1 MFYFNIYTFGTDI
14 VVAPVINKTINLVHI
29 MIKKVFI
36 FTCILLSVISDDIFA
51 QKPYQSVP
59 LGDPIVWIEKN
70 GKDTMLV
77 AYLSD
82 LTIFPEEKFK
92 NRKQEQFYWTT
103 VRDVKATLPYA
114 KLIAYELNKTNK
126 KLVLLP
132 DDKERKKY
140 LSQYEKEVLKKY
152 EPELKKM
159 NINQGKM
166 LLKLIDRECNQS
178 PYELI
183 KAYRGTFTAF
193 FWQGVARVFGSN
205 LKAEYDG
212 RDKDKIVERII
223 ILVEESRL

>member
-1 MFYFNIYTFGTDI
+1 MR
-14 VVAPVINKTINLVHI
+14 
-29 MIKKVFI
+29 KKVFL
-36 FTCILLSVISDDIFA
+36 FSCVFLSLLSGDIFA

-59 LGDPIVWIEKN
+59 LDEPIVWIEKN

-82 LTIFPEEKFK
+82 LNIYPAEKFK
-92 NRKQEQFYWTT
+92 NTKQEQFYWIT
-103 VRDVKATLPYA
+103 VRDVKLTLPYA
-114 KLIAYELNKTNK
+114 KIIAYELNKTNK

-140 LSQYEKEVLKKY
+140 LSQYEKQVLKKY

-159 NINQGKM
+159 NMNQGRM

-183 KAYRGTFTAF
+183 KAYRGSFTAF
-193 FWQGVARVFGSN
+193 FWQGVARIFGSN
-205 LKAEYDG
+205 LKSEYDG

-223 ILVEESRL
+223 ILVEQNRL

>member
-1 MFYFNIYTFGTDI
+1 
-14 VVAPVINKTINLVHI
+14 

-36 FTCILLSVISDDIFA
+36 FSYLLISVLTGDIFA

-82 LTIFPEEKFK
+82 LTIYPIEKFK

-103 VRDVKATLPYA
+103 VRDVKVTLPFA

-140 LSQYEKEVLKKY
+140 LSQYEKEILKKY

-159 NINQGKM
+159 NLNQGKM

-183 KAYRGTFTAF
+183 KAYRGSFTAF
-193 FWQGVARVFGSN
+193 FWQGIARVFGTN

-212 RDKDKIVERII
+212 RDKDKIIERII
-223 ILVEESRL
+223 ILVDENRI